1 MSGCWMPLSG
11 PSYARDLIMPPNIV
25 RAYEAIRQAIMR
37 SGSRQEVT
45 HEQLRQ
51 LVIEHL
57 GVIRDQTIERHI
69 YWLRSL
75 GYIAKVQDWPKKL
88 YVARKRGQREI
99 QDIGESEEKPSKLGE
114 RSHDGEKASEA

>member
-1 MSGCWMPLSG
+1 MT
-11 PSYARDLIMPPNIV
+11 MPPNIV
-25 RAYEAIRQAIMR
+25 RAYEAIRQAIMK
-37 SGSRQEVT
+37 SGSPDGVT
-45 HEQLRQ
+45 HAQLRA

-75 GYIAKVQDWPKKL
+75 GYIEKVQDWPKKL

-99 QDIGESEEKPSKLGE
+99 RDIGESEEKPSKLGE
-114 RSHDGEKASEA
+114 GSHDGAKASEA